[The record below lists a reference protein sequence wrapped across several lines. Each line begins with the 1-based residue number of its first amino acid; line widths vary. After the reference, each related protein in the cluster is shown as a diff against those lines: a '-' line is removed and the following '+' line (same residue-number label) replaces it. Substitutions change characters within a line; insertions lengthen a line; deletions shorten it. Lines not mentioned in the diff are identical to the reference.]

1 MTALPPEAYAA
12 ALAGLSGMNVT
23 RLGSLLRHCAPP
35 HAWALVRGEVPA
47 APDIAHVMADG
58 ARRAQ
63 WARSAAQTDVEALWV
78 RCTELNVAV
87 VPWGDP
93 RYPVALLDDPLPP
106 PVLFVQGD
114 LSLLAGRRVGIVGT
128 RNATA
133 AGRHTA
139 ERMGHQL
146 AAAGVHVVSGL
157 ARGIDGCAH
166 RGVLA
171 AEATGRPIAVVASG
185 HDVVYPREHGDLWA
199 AVGNCGL
206 LLSEAPPGTR
216 PEAYR
221 FPMRNRIIAGLSE
234 ALVVVESRERGGSL
248 LTAND
253 AMARNVPL
261 MAVPGPVGR
270 RIGAGTN
277 QLLCDGAMPVT
288 GADDVL
294 THLSFHHER
303 LFLEPADL
311 RPRPRPDDVPAY
323 RVLQREPRTLD
334 GVALALGAGL
344 IEAAMALARL
354 EAAGWIAQVDG
365 WFECVGSPLK

>member
-1 MTALPPEAYAA
+1 MTTLPPEAYAA
-12 ALAGLSGMNVT
+12 ALAGLPGMNVT
-23 RLGSLLRHCAPP
+23 RLGALLRHYSPP
-35 HAWALVRGEVPA
+35 DAWAIVRGELPA
-47 APDIAHVMADG
+47 GPDVAHVLADA

-63 WARSAAQTDVEALWV
+63 WARAAAQADPESSWA
-78 RCTELNVAV
+78 RCAELGVAV
-87 VPWGDP
+87 VPWGDS
-93 RYPVALLDDPLPP
+93 RYPIALLHDPLPP

-114 LSLLAGRRVGIVGT
+114 LSLLGGRRVGVVGT

-133 AGRHTA
+133 AGRHIA
-139 ERMGHQL
+139 ERMGLQL
-146 AAAGVHVVSGL
+146 ASAGVHVVSGL
-157 ARGIDGCAH
+157 ARGIDGRAH

-171 AEATGRPIAVVASG
+171 AEGQGRPIGVVASG
-185 HDVVYPREHGDLWA
+185 HDVVYPREHADLWA

-216 PEAYR
+216 PDAYR
-221 FPMRNRIIAGLSE
+221 FPLRNRIIAALSE

-270 RIGAGTN
+270 RIGVGTN

-303 LFLEPADL
+303 MFREPADL
-311 RPRPRPDDVPAY
+311 RPRPRADDVLAY
-323 RVLQREPRTLD
+323 RVVQREPRTLD
-334 GVALALGAGL
+334 GVALSLGVGL
-344 IEAAMALARL
+344 VEAAMALARL
-354 EAAGWIAQVDG
+354 EAAGWVAQVDG

>member
-1 MTALPPEAYAA
+1 MTALPPEAHAA
-12 ALAGLSGMNVT
+12 ALAAIPSMNIT
-23 RLGSLLRHCAPP
+23 RLGALLRHHSPP
-35 HAWALVRGEVPA
+35 EAWAIVRGEAPGGPA
-47 APDIAHVMADG
+47 IAHVLADA
-58 ARRAQ
+58 ARRAN
-63 WARSAAQTDVEALWV
+63 WARGAAQIDPADVWS
-78 RCTELNVAV
+78 RCTHLNVAV
-87 VPWGDP
+87 IPWGDP

-114 LSLLAGRRVGIVGT
+114 LALLSGRRVGIVGT

-139 ERMGHQL
+139 ERMGLEL

-157 ARGIDGCAH
+157 ARGIDGRAH
-166 RGVLA
+166 RGVLT
-171 AEATGRPIAVVASG
+171 AEASGRPIAVVASG
-185 HDVVYPREHGDLWA
+185 HDVVYPREHADLWA

-216 PEAYR
+216 PDAYR
-221 FPMRNRIIAGLSE
+221 FPQRNRIIAGLSE

-253 AMARNVPL
+253 AMARNVPV
-261 MAVPGPVGR
+261 MAVPGPVSR

-288 GADDVL
+288 CADDVL

-303 LFLEPADL
+303 LFREPADL
-311 RPRPRPDDVPAY
+311 RPRPRADDIPAY
-323 RVLQREPRTLD
+323 RVVQHEPRTLD

-354 EAAGWIAQVDG
+354 EAVGWVAQVDG